1 MVTKGVR
8 DRYMLLYT
16 KEMKSKDI
24 LYSTGNYRQY
34 PIIKHNGKTIFLN
47 HSTPSHYNCNKNSNP
62 NLCPHFI
69 SPTSSF
75 VAFIHCTLVVLAFF
89 HFLQCTKFFYASR
102 RVQAAPY
109 VWNILLSS
117 SLPCWLSTHLLSPC
131 VNYHCLGIP
140 ETGTGSVYYA
150 LSPHSYFLPTTYKL
164 VTTDLFV
171 QLFTVCCTHETEHF
185 MKAESMT
192 VCLPYSSSSRPGTWI
207 LNEWTSWRNII
218 IRMLVHCMILH

>member
-1 MVTKGVR
+1 MSSFSLSNFIFCGF
-8 DRYMLLYT
+8 Y
-16 KEMKSKDI
+16 S
-24 LYSTGNYRQY
+24 LYSG
-34 PIIKHNGKTIFLN
+34 
-47 HSTPSHYNCNKNSNP
+47 
-62 NLCPHFI
+62 CPG
-69 SPTSSF
+69 
-75 VAFIHCTLVVLAFF
+75 LF
-89 HFLQCTKFFYASR
+89 HFLKCTKFFYASR

-117 SLPCWLSTHLLSPC
+117 SLLCWLSTHLLSPC

-164 VTTDLFV
+164 VTRDLLV
-171 QLFTVCCTHETEHF
+171 QLFTICCTHETERF

-192 VCLPYSSSSRPGTWI
+192 VRLPYSSSSRPGTWI

-218 IRMLVHCMILH
+218 ITSVHYFQTVLTRISTG